1 MTRAMSMLAAAV
13 DSCSVD
19 CNILDMHC
27 TGSFAVVAVVADV
40 VERM

>member
-1 MTRAMSMLAAAV
+1 MLAAAV

-27 TGSFAVVAVVADV
+27 TGSFAVVAVAVADV